1 MRLPI
6 HAEASRPGGAEQPV
20 LRPSILCC
28 NMLRLWVDPVVFT
41 VIARTHN
48 RRRHDCSSSDGLSG
62 RASTAGHPH
71 ARKGVRRTVT
81 HEVSAES
88 VASVARTV
96 GTGPRWHLAGR
107 LTLHSPCKLTCRSR
121 MAGSRSFD
129 ALQAALDAWH
139 HGAGCIPSQPGMVVR
154 PRPIRDQGLDLPGPA
169 WVIRSGPLR
178 QGRDRDASRRRGSP
192 RQG

>member
-6 HAEASRPGGAEQPV
+6 DAEAPRPGGPEQPV

-96 GTGPRWHLAGR
+96 GTGPPLAPR
-107 LTLHSPCKLTCRSR
+107 RATDPTQS
-121 MAGSRSFD
+121 
-129 ALQAALDAWH
+129 LQ
-139 HGAGCIPSQPGMVVR
+139 VE
-154 PRPIRDQGLDLPGPA
+154 
-169 WVIRSGPLR
+169 
-178 QGRDRDASRRRGSP
+178 
-192 RQG
+192 